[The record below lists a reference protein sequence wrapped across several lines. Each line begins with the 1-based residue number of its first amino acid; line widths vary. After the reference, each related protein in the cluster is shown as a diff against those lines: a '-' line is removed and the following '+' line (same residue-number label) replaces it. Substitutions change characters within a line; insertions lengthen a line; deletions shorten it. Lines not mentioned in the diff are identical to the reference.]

1 MASADDD
8 GADADADAGAGAV
21 SCTIIYVPFS
31 KGIDCGVLVE
41 ATSYRAV

>member
-8 GADADADAGAGAV
+8 GADADADADDVG
-21 SCTIIYVPFS
+21 CTIICVPFS

>member
-8 GADADADAGAGAV
+8 GADADADAVG
-21 SCTIIYVPFS
+21 CTIIYVPFS